1 MKLPKKEHAGQVDE
15 WKISKST
22 KKPNVDEQKT
32 YQWVRKTVLKAETE
46 EDLLILD
53 QDQSFE
59 TRCYHCNKIKYSNT
73 VIN

>member
-1 MKLPKKEHAGQVDE
+1 MEDNSMNGKYL
-15 WKISKST
+15 KST
-22 KKPNVDEQKT
+22 KKTNVDEQKT

-59 TRCYHCNKIKYSNT
+59 TRCYHCNKIKYSEMKDRRE
-73 VIN
+73 IR